1 MDLLDDDIN
10 LRLLRYLVSGEGV
23 SVNINSLAKA
33 LRIHR
38 MTVKRRLSTLVDE
51 SIITQPFYPFSYIY
65 KAYPTLILVKADMPR
80 SKDVIDFFKDDSHIF
95 AAFSCMEGA
104 YNTFLIE
111 YFRDLESYHA
121 WREKIVKEY
130 KIPSREHRSPADA
143 TIFTNK
149 LMFKND
155 PNCLVNDVVQ
165 RNKKA
170 DSVYVDYKKFDPN
183 ESMMLSLLLK
193 GKHIQRNDSFL
204 SSELGVNRKTVKRR
218 VRIMMDEGI
227 IGPPSCFF
235 PNLYVPPG
243 YNLVVSLVEVKS
255 RIADIRKHIMN
266 HHNISRA
273 QEASTG
279 RYNLLLFSAWGQI
292 EDFFQMGE
300 QLIDRFSGSIGAIEN
315 IFLSSHM
322 TYTIKPQKISLAW
335 IERKLWEKRFDA
347 QPG

>member
-1 MDLLDDDIN
+1 MSLFDDDVN
-10 LRLLRYLVSGEGV
+10 LRLLHYLVSGEGV
-23 SVNINSLAKA
+23 SVNINGLAKA
-33 LRIHR
+33 IRIHR
-38 MTVKRRLSTLVDE
+38 MTVKRKLKRLMDE
-51 SIITQPFYPFSYIY
+51 NIITSPFYPFQYIY

-111 YFRDLESYHA
+111 YFKDLESYHA
-121 WREKIVKEY
+121 WREKIVTEY

-143 TIFTNK
+143 TIFTNT

-165 RNKKA
+165 RNRTK
-170 DSVYVDYKKFDPN
+170 DCSILNYKRFDQD
-183 ESMMLSLLLK
+183 ESTMLSLLLR
-193 GKHIQRNDSFL
+193 GEHIQRNDSYL
-204 SSELGVNRKTVKRR
+204 SSELGLNRKTVKRR
-218 VRIMMDEGI
+218 VKSLIEEGI
-227 IGPPSCFF
+227 LGPPSCFF
-235 PNLYVPPG
+235 PNLFVPPG

-255 RIADIRKHIMN
+255 RVADIRKYIMN

-300 QLIDRFSGSIGAIEN
+300 QLIDQFSGSIGAIEN

-335 IERKLWEKRFDA
+335 IERKLWEHRFDA
-347 QPG
+347 QLG